1 MQPFVGGK
9 FVYRQKRDKNADQ
22 RKRKGY
28 QDGGGRGKKRG
39 RQAQCGL
46 YHLAGLVLCEPPFR
60 PCTECCSGQPE
71 KDAAVKLDQIP
82 RGWLGPGLPF
92 FFFFF
97 FLDVSSP

>member
-9 FVYRQKRDKNADQ
+9 FVYR
-22 RKRKGY
+22 KGIKM
-28 QDGGGRGKKRG
+28 QIRERG
-39 RQAQCGL
+39 RAIKMEEEGERKEVGRLSVGCTTWPGWCS
-46 YHLAGLVLCEPPFR
+46 VNPPFR
-60 PCTECCSGQPE
+60 PCVECCSGQPE

-92 FFFFF
+92 FFLFF